1 MAMCATTTSM
11 AIRAPGARRIDS
23 YKPSHASVPAP
34 AARRAGVRTRDVRR
48 PAWLGEWMK
57 DNFGGDEKAKGD
69 ADGPGSAK
77 PKKAGLDPD
86 LFANAERVGVVPA
99 SRERAGAAGG
109 RSASQKE
116 QVQKQRSEAAA
127 ARARREGQGSKTPA
141 FDELTPD
148 ELRPDFGLRRD
159 LYVA

>member
-1 MAMCATTTSM
+1 
-11 AIRAPGARRIDS
+11 
-23 YKPSHASVPAP
+23 
-34 AARRAGVRTRDVRR
+34 
-48 PAWLGEWMK
+48 MK

-127 ARARREGQGSKTPA
+127 AESALLYTSKRTGIGLVTVRFSFCILGDA
-141 FDELTPD
+141 ASRF
-148 ELRPDFGLRRD
+148 LR
-159 LYVA
+159 